1 MARDTI
7 YDRDLDRGPANY
19 QPLTPL
25 LYLDRAARVF
35 PDQVAV
41 VHGTLRR
48 SYREL
53 YARARRLASA
63 YASEGDQAVERS
75 DAVSADHLEETA
87 ELLGRPDVEFCTRG
101 SL

>member
-7 YDRDLDRGPANY
+7 YDRDLDRVPANY

-35 PDQVAV
+35 PDQIAV
-41 VHGTLRR
+41 IHGALRR
-48 SYREL
+48 PYREL

-63 YASEGDQAVERS
+63 LKRS
-75 DAVSADHLEETA
+75 RRRRA
-87 ELLGRPDVEFCTRG
+87 GP
-101 SL
+101 